1 MFTGIIEELGKIKRI
16 SVRSS
21 VKEAE
26 VKADKILADLNP
38 GDSVAINGVCLT
50 VTGRHSNYFTVEAVK
65 ETLKKSNLGKIKCG
79 DKVNLERAV
88 KLEGRLS
95 GHLVLGHVDGLA
107 RIAKKQNS
115 NKECYFWLKVNSEL
129 LEQIVQQGSVALE
142 GVSLT
147 VAEIKAGLFKVVF
160 VSYTMRETTL
170 SQKRVGD
177 KLNLELDYLG
187 KYVRKYLEN
196 RALHLPAGR
205 QESAALDYTD

>member
-1 MFTGIIEELGKIKRI
+1 MFTGIIEESGEIRRI

-21 VKEAE
+21 LKQVEI
-26 VKADKILADLNP
+26 KADKVLADLKP

-50 VTGRHSNYFTVEAVK
+50 VTGRHSNYFTVEVVK

-88 KLEGRLS
+88 KLEERLS

-107 RIAKKQNS
+107 RIDKKQSS
-115 NKECYFWLKVNSEL
+115 NEECYFWVKADSEL
-129 LEQIVQQGSVALE
+129 LAQIIPQGSVALE

-147 VAEIKAGLFKVVF
+147 VAEIKAGFFKIAF
-160 VSYTMRETTL
+160 VPYTMKETTL

-177 KLNLELDYLG
+177 TLNLELDYLG
-187 KYVRKYLEN
+187 KYVRKYLEKGK
-196 RALHLPAGR
+196 R
-205 QESAALDYTD
+205 EI